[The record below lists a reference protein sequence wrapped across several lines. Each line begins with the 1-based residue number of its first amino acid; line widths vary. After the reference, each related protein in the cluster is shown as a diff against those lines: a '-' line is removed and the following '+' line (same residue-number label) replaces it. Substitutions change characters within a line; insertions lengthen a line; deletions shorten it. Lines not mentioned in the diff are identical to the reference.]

1 MYGLTRPRVAVVV
14 VVLALAVVT
23 LLSACAA
30 PPPPVYKVGDTIT
43 SGNWRYTVTGVS
55 DSKTVPYSDFGNTF
69 EAKGVWLIVDLTIEN
84 IGNETSAINTWDFE
98 VKDGAGT
105 TYSTAFESISYSSYK
120 KSAAPG
126 DQLPPNVPVSI
137 ALLYDVDPAASGFS
151 LSLRQAGVTVQ
162 ARR

>member
-1 MYGLTRPRVAVVV
+1 MCGSTRPRVAVVV
-14 VVLALAVVT
+14 VALALAVVT
-23 LLSACAA
+23 LLGACAA

-55 DSKTVPYSDFGNTF
+55 DGKTVPYSDFGNTF

-84 IGNETSAINTWDFE
+84 VGNQTSTINTWDFE
-98 VKDGAGT
+98 VKDSAGT
-105 TYSTAFESISYSSYK
+105 TYSTAGESVSYSMYR

-137 ALLYDVDPAASGFS
+137 ALLYDVNPAASGFS
-151 LSLRQAGVTVQ
+151 LSLRQAGVTVELG
-162 ARR
+162 R